1 MYFFSNY
8 LLSFS
13 HPNTSLLDFL
23 VVELSFYFVSFSMGI
38 PAFHSRWKTYFQVLL
53 IVLGLFLVAFAYL
66 KVDMFLMNQEITDK
80 HAVLSGQTAQLES
93 YKLLTGY
100 NKLQAVK
107 ILEEKQ
113 VTVPWS
119 DHITKVIAMLEDM
132 KKVDTSTTDTI
143 VLSDF
148 NVSMDKITLKGQVSN
163 LLLLYYS
170 SPSKSIRSLIDRFSS
185 LDFVK
190 NIRIQTYDRI
200 GDNNYY
206 EFVLEANVI
215 NDAGTGS
222 TAE

>member
-1 MYFFSNY
+1 MA
-8 LLSFS
+8 
-13 HPNTSLLDFL
+13 
-23 VVELSFYFVSFSMGI
+23 VSR
-38 PAFHSRWKTYFQVLL
+38 FHSRWKIYFQVLL
-53 IVLGLFLVAFAYL
+53 VIFGLSLAAFGYL
-66 KVDMFLMNQEITDK
+66 KVDMFLMNQNITDK
-80 HAVLSGQTAQLES
+80 RVTLETQTKELDA
-93 YKLLTGY
+93 YTLLTGY

-113 VTVPWS
+113 VTMPWS
-119 DHITKVIAMLEDM
+119 DHITKVIAMLEDL

-143 VLSDF
+143 ILSDF

-170 SPSKSIRSLIDRFSS
+170 NASKGIKSLIDKFSS

-190 NIRIQTYDRI
+190 DIRIQTYDRV

-222 TAE
+222 TTK

>member
-1 MYFFSNY
+1 MS
-8 LLSFS
+8 
-13 HPNTSLLDFL
+13 
-23 VVELSFYFVSFSMGI
+23 VRK
-38 PAFHSRWKTYFQVLL
+38 FHSRWKTYFQVLL
-53 IVLGLFLVAFAYL
+53 IVFGLSLVAFAYL
-66 KVDMFLMNQEITDK
+66 KVDVFLTNQKITDK
-80 HAVLSGQTAQLES
+80 RATLENQTTQLDS

-113 VTVPWS
+113 VTIPWS
-119 DHITKVIAMLEDM
+119 DHISKMIAMLEDL

-143 VLSDF
+143 ALSDF

-170 SPSKSIRSLIDRFSS
+170 SAAKGVNSLIDRFSS

-190 NIRIQTYDRI
+190 DIRIQTYDRV

-215 NDAGTGS
+215 NDGGTGS

>member
-1 MYFFSNY
+1 M
-8 LLSFS
+8 
-13 HPNTSLLDFL
+13 DQ
-23 VVELSFYFVSFSMGI
+23 
-38 PAFHSRWKTYFQVLL
+38 K
-53 IVLGLFLVAFAYL
+53 
-66 KVDMFLMNQEITDK
+66 ITDQRV
-80 HAVLSGQTAQLES
+80 VLDDQTKQLES

-113 VTVPWS
+113 VTMPWS
-119 DHITKVIAMLEDM
+119 DHITKVIAMLEDL

-143 VLSDF
+143 ALSDF
-148 NVSMDKITLKGQVSN
+148 NVSLDKITLKGQVSN

-170 SPSKSIRSLIDRFSS
+170 NAAKGIKSLIDRFSS

-190 NIRIQTYDRI
+190 NIRIQTYDRV

>member
-1 MYFFSNY
+1 MNKDISDKRN
-8 LLSFS
+8 LLS
-13 HPNTSLLDFL
+13 T
-23 VVELSFYFVSFSMGI
+23 
-38 PAFHSRWKTYFQVLL
+38 
-53 IVLGLFLVAFAYL
+53 
-66 KVDMFLMNQEITDK
+66 
-80 HAVLSGQTAQLES
+80 QTKQLEA
-93 YKLLTGY
+93 YKLFTGY

-113 VTVPWS
+113 VSMPWS
-119 DHITKVIAMLEDM
+119 DHITKVIAMLEDL
-132 KKVDTSTTDTI
+132 KQVDTSTTDTI

-148 NVSMDKITLKGQVSN
+148 NVSLDKITLKWQVSS

-170 SPSKSIRSLIDRFSS
+170 NPAKGILSLIDRFSG

-190 NIRIQTYDRI
+190 NIRIQTYDRV

-222 TAE
+222 TTK

>member
-1 MYFFSNY
+1 MS
-8 LLSFS
+8 
-13 HPNTSLLDFL
+13 
-23 VVELSFYFVSFSMGI
+23 VRK
-38 PAFHSRWKTYFQVLL
+38 FHSRWKTYFQVLL
-53 IVLGLFLVAFAYL
+53 VIFGLSLVAFGYL
-66 KVDMFLMNQEITDK
+66 KVDMFLMDQKITDQRV
-80 HAVLSGQTAQLES
+80 VLDDQTKQLES

-113 VTVPWS
+113 VTMPWS
-119 DHITKVIAMLEDM
+119 DHITKVIAMLEDL

-143 VLSDF
+143 ALSDF
-148 NVSMDKITLKGQVSN
+148 NVSLDKITLKGQVSN

-170 SPSKSIRSLIDRFSS
+170 NAAKGIKSLIDRFSS

-190 NIRIQTYDRI
+190 NIRIQTYDRV

>member
-1 MYFFSNY
+1 MSA
-8 LLSFS
+8 
-13 HPNTSLLDFL
+13 
-23 VVELSFYFVSFSMGI
+23 GR
-38 PAFHSRWKTYFQVLL
+38 FHSKRKNYFQILL
-53 IVLGLFLVAFAYL
+53 VIFGLSLVAFGYL
-66 KVDMFLMNQEITDK
+66 KVDMFLMNQNIADK
-80 HAVLSGQTAQLES
+80 RVMVEEQTKELDS

-113 VTVPWS
+113 VTMPRS
-119 DHITKVIAMLEDM
+119 EYITKVIAMLEDI
-132 KKVDTSTTDTI
+132 KQVDTSTTDTI
-143 VLSDF
+143 ALSDF
-148 NVSMDKITLKGQVSN
+148 NVSMDKITLKGQVSS

-170 SPSKSIRSLIDRFSS
+170 NTSKGIRSLIDRFSS

-190 NIRIQTYDRI
+190 NIRIQTYDRVEES
-200 GDNNYY
+200 NSY